1 MDSQTALKAKQ
12 FYASAHFAVVGAS
25 ADSSKYGSKI
35 VAFLADRQ
43 KDVVPINPNRADV
56 RGLKCLKS
64 LSELPDPTHTSVCI
78 VVPPAVTLQVL
89 QQAKALGI
97 PSLWLQ
103 PGAEDDTVLKFI
115 EADAGFESHCLY
127 STTALHQHPL
137 SASHTSVSFEAKKN
151 RFFAAKKFAVVGA
164 SADEK
169 KFGTKALQYLI
180 KVHRD
185 VVPINITASHSQGI
199 PCLKSL
205 ADLPDPTNTSICIVI
220 PPKVGPNHRTILHP
234 KLIDDDN
241 QATLQVVQQ
250 AKQLGIYALWI
261 QPGAEDADVVRFIE
275 ADPELEARSLFR
287 QHPLPTVE
295 PNPATGIH
303 DPIDVSPPP
312 APPQPPVRVIATPP
326 ESVNTVV
333 LKPMVNLVAAPFD
346 EPPPS
351 KDQPSP
357 CMIAIPP
364 ESVNTVVPKP
374 MFNLVA
380 APSDVPSPSDDTGPP
395 CMIAIPPESVDIPAL
410 PKMMPIAV

>member
-1 MDSQTALKAKQ
+1 MDSQTALKVKQ

-103 PGAEDDTVLKFI
+103 PGVEDDAVLKFI

-127 STTALHQHPL
+127 NTTALHQHSL
-137 SASHTSVSFEAKKN
+137 STSHTSVSFETKKN

-185 VVPINITASHSQGI
+185 VVPINITDSHSQGI

-220 PPKVGPNHRTILHP
+220 PPK
-234 KLIDDDN
+234 
-241 QATLQVVQQ
+241 ATLQVVQQ

-287 QHPLPTVE
+287 EHPLPTVE

-303 DPIDVSPPP
+303 VLIAAP
-312 APPQPPVRVIATPP
+312 AAQPPVC
-326 ESVNTVV
+326 
-333 LKPMVNLVAAPFD
+333 L
-346 EPPPS
+346 
-351 KDQPSP
+351 
-357 CMIAIPP
+357 IAIPP

-374 MFNLVA
+374 MVNLVA
-380 APSDVPSPSDDTGPP
+380 APFDQSPPLDDQTPPPTDQPSP
-395 CMIAIPPESVDIPAL
+395 CLIAIPSASVDILAL
-410 PKMMPIAV
+410 PKTMPIAV